1 MLCSLFVGGFDQLN
15 GNLLLLLV
23 GVTLTT
29 LVDAVVELVHRA
41 VAGAPFGVR
50 HGNADTVQ
58 ALGGHSELVAG
69 QVRHD
74 SGAKGVAH
82 DVDGGTDT
90 VARGGSYQLVYI

>member
-23 GVTLTT
+23 GVALAT

-41 VAGAPFGVR
+41 VAGAPFGVW
-50 HGNADTVQ
+50 HGNADAVQ

-69 QVRHD
+69 QMGHD
-74 SGAKGVAH
+74 AGTKGVTH

-90 VARGGSYQLVYI
+90 VTRGESNQLVRI